1 MMPKWVVQL
10 QSFLKY
16 FFLTY
21 FTKNFIGS
29 ISFFSL
35 PCPVL
40 AWRKFIGR
48 PLVIICLVKS

>member
-1 MMPKWVVQL
+1 MPKWVAHL
-10 QSFLKY
+10 QSFSN

-21 FTKNFIGS
+21 FTENFIGS

-40 AWRKFIGR
+40 ACCEIHGPSASDHLHMNKR
-48 PLVIICLVKS
+48 

>member
-1 MMPKWVVQL
+1 MPKWVVQL

-29 ISFFSL
+29 ISFFRYLVQYL
-35 PCPVL
+35 PGV
-40 AWRKFIGR
+40 KFIRR